1 MDAPTP
7 DLDIVCLVRTIGSF
21 CFYSLADEMDDS
33 REGSELMTT
42 GEVAGLLGT
51 SGRHVVNLCSRGQLP
66 YTLTGTHRRIRREDA
81 MRLLG
86 RAAATNGG
94 PMTDDQM
101 RSLWLHQ
108 VIAAHI
114 VLDPVR
120 SLAVGRARAEEIVA
134 GHFDGEQWIRQ
145 WIAII
150 DRGPEEVR
158 RAMVSTD
165 PIARELRANSPFSGL
180 LTDDERASVHKASHD
195 TKFKGTVN
203 R

>member
-1 MDAPTP
+1 MNTHSK
-7 DLDIVCLVRTIGSF
+7 T
-21 CFYSLADEMDDS
+21 
-33 REGSELMTT
+33 SEIMTT
-42 GEVAGLLGT
+42 GEVADLLGCT
-51 SGRHVVNLCSRGQLP
+51 DRHVVNLCNRGQLP

-86 RAAATNGG
+86 RAAATHGG
-94 PMTDDQM
+94 PMTDDQI

-108 VIAAHI
+108 IIAAH
-114 VLDPVR
+114 VVSDPVK

-134 GHFDGEQWIRQ
+134 GHFDGEQWVRQ

-158 RAMVSTD
+158 RVMVSTD

-180 LTDDERASVHKASHD
+180 LTAKERMSVLKASHN
-195 TKFKGTVN
+195 TRLKGTVN